1 MEDSISWKIERN
13 QSTKRK
19 VCKRGNIM
27 TKTILAI
34 IGGVAIVAIIGVCQF
49 GFFAVKAKDVTTQV
63 ERATASARVD
73 KSIDDLKDE
82 IDGLDAKA
90 RQYRV
95 DARAY
100 ELALEREQSEI
111 DRTKS
116 AAKEL
121 CAAAKDA
128 GLPKPSESATLTEE
142 QAAVRL
148 TFGAKS
154 LTGREVYSTLERWT
168 TDLKQKEAI
177 VAQKKRTINGMCA
190 VVRKIEE
197 KKGEMS
203 LQLAKMQTRVK
214 ELESAKDLAKLNA
227 ELAEMEAS
235 VAGIAAGKSGEAM
248 NTIREEI
255 DELTATAESY
265 REETQAKDAEL
276 SPNDVLEPNDLN
288 TNLDEFW
295 N

>member
-1 MEDSISWKIERN
+1 
-13 QSTKRK
+13 
-19 VCKRGNIM
+19 M

-34 IGGVAIVAIIGVCQF
+34 IGGVAVVAIIGVCQF
-49 GFFAVKAKDVTTQV
+49 GFFSDKAKEVAKEV

-73 KSIDDLKDE
+73 KSINDLKDE
-82 IDGLDAKA
+82 IAGLDAKA

-100 ELALEREQSEI
+100 ELALEREQAEI
-111 DRTKS
+111 DKTKS

-121 CAAAKDA
+121 CAAAKAA
-128 GLPKPSESATLTEE
+128 GLPKSSESDALTEE

-148 TFGAKS
+148 TIGVKS
-154 LTGREVYSTLERWT
+154 LTGREVYSTLERWA
-168 TDLKQKEAI
+168 TDLKQREAI
-177 VAQKKRTINGMCA
+177 VAQKKQTIDGMRA
-190 VVRKIEE
+190 VVQKIEE
-197 KKGEMS
+197 KKGETT

-248 NTIREEI
+248 NTMQEEI

-265 REETQAKDAEL
+265 REETQAKESEL
-276 SPNDVLEPNDLN
+276 SPSDVLEPSDVNAS
-288 TNLDEFW
+288 LDEFW

>member
-1 MEDSISWKIERN
+1 
-13 QSTKRK
+13 
-19 VCKRGNIM
+19 M
-27 TKTILAI
+27 TKTILAV
-34 IGGVAIVAIIGVCQF
+34 IGGVAVVAIVGVCQF
-49 GFFAVKAKDVTTQV
+49 GFFADKAKDVTKQV
-63 ERATASARVD
+63 ERATASARVE
-73 KSIDDLKDE
+73 KSIDDLKAE
-82 IDGLDAKA
+82 IDGLEAKA

-95 DARAY
+95 DSRGY
-100 ELALEREQSEI
+100 ELALEREQAEI
-111 DRTKS
+111 DKTKS

-121 CAAAKDA
+121 CAAAKA
-128 GLPKPSESATLTEE
+128 VGLPKSSESATLTEE

-148 TFGAKS
+148 TFGSKT
-154 LTGREVYSTLERWT
+154 LTGREVYSTLERWA

-177 VAQKKRTINGMCA
+177 VAQKKKTIDGMRA
-190 VVRKIEE
+190 VVQKIEE
-197 KKGEMS
+197 KKGEMT

-248 NTIREEI
+248 ATIQGEI

-265 REETQAKDAEL
+265 QEEAQAKASEL
-276 SPNDVLEPNDLN
+276 NPNDVLEPENVNAD
-288 TNLDEFW
+288 LDEFW